1 MDADC
6 VFCKIVKKEIP
17 SQFVEETD
25 NLVVIEDINPQAP
38 IHLLIV
44 SKKHIADITK
54 DSGVGWVSIG
64 KLAVKLA
71 KEKEV
76 SSFRLVHN
84 AGGAAEIKHMH
95 VHFLGNVSV
104 DRKL

>member
-6 VFCKIVKKEIP
+6 VFCKIVKGEIP

-44 SKKHIADITK
+44 SKKH
-54 DSGVGWVSIG
+54 
-64 KLAVKLA
+64 
-71 KEKEV
+71 
-76 SSFRLVHN
+76 RLLTFFFN
-84 AGGAAEIKHMH
+84 LPIQ
-95 VHFLGNVSV
+95 
-104 DRKL
+104 